1 MMIVDVFLFVS
12 SVDAGFISKVV
23 VPDSEGKEDN
33 VCVDVVVK
41 YMVWKILKNVA
52 VFIEHM

>member
-33 VCVDVVVK
+33 VCVDVMVK
-41 YMVWKILKNVA
+41 YMV
-52 VFIEHM
+52 

>member
-23 VPDSEGKEDN
+23 VPDSVPDSEGKEDN

-41 YMVWKILKNVA
+41 YMV
-52 VFIEHM
+52 